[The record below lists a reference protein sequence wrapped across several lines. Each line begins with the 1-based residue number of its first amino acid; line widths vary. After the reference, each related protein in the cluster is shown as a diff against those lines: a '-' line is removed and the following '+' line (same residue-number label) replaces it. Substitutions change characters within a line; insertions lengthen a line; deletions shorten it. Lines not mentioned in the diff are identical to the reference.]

1 MYNPNSARTA
11 EYRERILEVGLA
23 HAQRVGYKNIK
34 RADIAQEVGLKAVT
48 IVNWAFG
55 TMEELKRQ
63 IMVQAV
69 QRGIVRIIADGLGHN
84 DPVASGAAPADLA
97 KARELL
103 GS

>member
-1 MYNPNSARTA
+1 MYNPNSAHTA
-11 EYRERILEVGLA
+11 GYRQRILEVALA

-34 RADIAQEVGLKAVT
+34 RADIAQEVGLKSVT

-63 IMVQAV
+63 IMLQAIE
-69 QRGIVRIIADGLGHN
+69 RGIVRIIADGLGHD
-84 DPVASGAAPADLA
+84 DPLAAGAAPADLA

-103 GS
+103 GV